1 MFAIYA
7 DDELEKKQQMKKPE
21 DYVVKNPV
29 AKIIFEAGCDLVK
42 EESEKRVVLS
52 AARQERF
59 KAIHPQLRD
68 VRICKQRGE

>member
-1 MFAIYA
+1 MFSIYA

-21 DYVVKNPV
+21 DYVVKNPM
-29 AKIIFEAGCDLVK
+29 AKIIFGAGCDSVK
-42 EESEKRVVLS
+42 KESEKRVVLS

-68 VRICKQRGE
+68 VRICKQRDE